1 MLKMCNNVI
10 SLENTNDIF
19 QSISRILEKHLCIY
33 FVSNCLT
40 CLSES
45 FITYKCQKEY
55 RVNYMILQK
64 YIINVISLKLMLE
77 MKGEKST

>member
-1 MLKMCNNVI
+1 MLI
-10 SLENTNDIF
+10 SLVNNNDIF
-19 QSISRILEKHLCIY
+19 QYISRILEKHLCIF
-33 FVSNCLT
+33 FVSNCLV

-55 RVNYMILQK
+55 RVNYLILQK
-64 YIINVISLKLMLE
+64 YIINVNSLKLMLE